1 MIMSMIIIWLC
12 AVTFELIIYQMKIL
26 DIRELI
32 FLHSLLVD
40 E

>member
-26 DIRELI
+26 DISELI
-32 FLHSLLVD
+32 FLHNLLVD